1 MSYYSN
7 IKQKKQEGINYMK
20 KGFFVMLALTVFLAL
35 GLGFS
40 DTADA
45 KRGGGFKSNKQS
57 FTQKKDN
64 TTQQSNSGAAAGT
77 TSGTKSSTGS
87 AATTKS
93 GGLFGG
99 SSCTKGLGFGGL
111 SGLLVG
117 GMLSSM
123 RAFGEIFSLLIN
135 IAAIVAI
142 FMIIRAAC
150 TYIRN
155 NKPAAAGHNNRNN
168 NYYDQDRKRRDE
180 EDRNGRGQF

>member
-7 IKQKKQEGINYMK
+7 IKQKNQEGINYMK

-64 TTQQSNSGAAAGT
+64 TTQQSNSGA
-77 TSGTKSSTGS
+77 TSATKSSTGS

-99 SSCTKGLGFGGL
+99 SSCLKGVALAGLAGLLCGGMFANMGGFGEV
-111 SGLLVG
+111 VG
-117 GMLSSM
+117 
-123 RAFGEIFSLLIN
+123 LLIN

-142 FMIIRAAC
+142 FMISRAAW

-168 NYYDQDRKRRDE
+168 NYYDQDRNRRDE